1 MISLQL
7 IWLDVLG
14 LVDIAL
20 ENVLESSWSLVWI
33 VLERFKS
40 LRIPLSSYIA
50 PFPYC
55 LSLRLPVNLNS

>member
-7 IWLDVLG
+7 IWFDVLG

-40 LRIPLSSYIA
+40 LRIPLSSISL
-50 PFPYC
+50 
-55 LSLRLPVNLNS
+55 LSLTVCH